1 MFTVDEVLAKQYP
14 RLSSN
19 RFFEYSVKPLLRR
32 LVREDDFAGFTRRYP
47 HLQSIDFVE
56 QILEHFSFSYT
67 VSNRSLEN
75 IPATGRVMIIA
86 NHPIGSLDGL
96 ALLKLVHGIRSDVRI
111 IANDLLMFVEP
122 LRPCLLPVN
131 NMGGRTGKNSLQ
143 EIVRSLHNEEA
154 VIVFPAGEVSRLGP
168 KGIRDG
174 KWRKGFLSIATR
186 TKAPILPVHIKG
198 RNSSGFYTASLL
210 CRPLSTVMLIGE
222 MFRQRQHQIAFTVGK
237 IIPHESYRGLQLSPM
252 DKVKLFKKHVYRIGK
267 GRSPVLRTESGI
279 ARPER
284 RSDLKK
290 ELKRAEMLGSTPD
303 DKKIFLY
310 NSSDTSPLIRE
321 IGRLREITFRMV
333 GEGSGSRRDVDRF
346 DYYYNH
352 LVLWDEEDLEI
363 VGAYRFVDSIFAVE
377 KYGLDGLYTNTLFS
391 FDPEKHNF
399 LDHGLELGRSFVQK
413 RYWGKRSLDYL
424 WYGIGVYLAKHPQY
438 RYLFGPVSISNA
450 MPAAARELLIYFYQ
464 LYFSPKHNHSCSKN
478 PYRFFTPIHELA
490 QEFCGDNYKHDF
502 KQLKLLLANMGTSVP
517 TLYKQYSQLCKPG
530 GVYFLDFNIDP
541 DFSNCVDGLVVVD
554 LARLKKKKRKRY
566 IEAAGNFACQAPVS

>member
-14 RLSSN
+14 RLSRN
-19 RFFEYSVKPLLRR
+19 PFFGYSIKPLLRR
-32 LVREDDFAGFTRRYP
+32 LAREDDFTAFARRYP

-67 VSNRSLEN
+67 VSNSSLEN
-75 IPATGRVMIIA
+75 IPASGRVMIVA

-96 ALLKLVHGIRSDVRI
+96 ALLKLIHGVRSDVRI

-131 NMGGRTGKNSLQ
+131 NMGGRTGREALQ

-174 KWRKGFLSIATR
+174 VWQKGFLSIAAR
-186 TKAPILPVHIKG
+186 AKAPILPVHIKG

-210 CRPLSTVMLIGE
+210 CRPLSTAMLIGE

-237 IIPHESYRGLQLSPM
+237 IIPHESYRSLQLSPP

-290 ELKRAEMLGSTPD
+290 ELQRAEMLGSTPD

-310 NSSDTSPLIRE
+310 NSADTSPVIRE

-346 DYYYNH
+346 DRYYNH
-352 LVLWDEEDLEI
+352 LILWDEEDLEI
-363 VGAYRFVDSIFAVE
+363 VGAYRFADAAAIM
-377 KYGLDGLYTNTLFS
+377 KRHGLGGLYTNSLFS
-391 FDPEKHNF
+391 FDPETHSF
-399 LDHGLELGRSFVQK
+399 LGQGLELGRSFVQK

-424 WYGIGVYLAKHPQY
+424 WYGIGAYLARHPQY

-464 LYFSPKHNHSCSKN
+464 LYFSPETACSCSKN
-478 PYRFFTPIHELA
+478 PYRFSASREELA
-490 QEFCGDNYKHDF
+490 REFTGNDYRHDF
-502 KQLKLLLANMGTSVP
+502 KKLKLLLANMGTAVP
-517 TLYKQYSQLCKPG
+517 TLYKQYTQLCKSG
-530 GVYFLDFNIDP
+530 GVYFLDFNVDP
-541 DFSNCVDGLVVVD
+541 DFGNCVDGLVVVD
-554 LARLKKKKRKRY
+554 LEKLKKKKRKRY
-566 IEAAGNFACQAPVS
+566 IDTAGNFACRVSIP

>member
-1 MFTVDEVLAKQYP
+1 MFTVDEVLEKQYP

-19 RFFEYSVKPLLRR
+19 PFFGYSIKPLLRR
-32 LVREDDFAGFTRRYP
+32 LVREDDFAGFARRYP
-47 HLQSIDFVE
+47 HLQGIDFIE

-67 VSNRSLEN
+67 VSNSSLEN
-75 IPATGRVMIIA
+75 IPASGRVMIIA

-96 ALLKLVHGIRSDVRI
+96 ALLKLIHGVRSDVRI

-131 NMGGRTGKNSLQ
+131 NMGGRTGKNALQ

-174 KWRKGFLSIATR
+174 KWRKGFLSIAAR

-237 IIPHESYRGLQLSPM
+237 IIPHESYRGLQLSPP

-310 NSSDTSPLIRE
+310 NSPETSPVIRE

-346 DYYYNH
+346 DRYYNH
-352 LVLWDEEDLEI
+352 LILWDEEDLEI
-363 VGAYRFVDSIFAVE
+363 VGAYRFADAAATM
-377 KYGLDGLYTNTLFS
+377 KQHGLGGLYTNSLFS
-391 FDPEKHNF
+391 FDPDMHSF
-399 LDHGLELGRSFVQK
+399 LGHGLELGRSFVQK
-413 RYWGKRSLDYL
+413 HYWGKRSLDYL
-424 WYGIGVYLAKHPQY
+424 WYGIGAYLAKHPQY

-450 MPAAARELLIYFYQ
+450 MPAVARELLVYFYQ
-464 LYFSPKHNHSCSKN
+464 LYFSPETDCSCSKN
-478 PYRFFTPIHELA
+478 PYRFATPRQELA
-490 QEFCGDNYKHDF
+490 REFTGDDYKHDF
-502 KQLKLLLANMGTSVP
+502 KKLKLLLANMGTGVP
-517 TLYKQYSQLCKPG
+517 TLYKQYSQLCKSG
-530 GVYFLDFNIDP
+530 GVYFLDFNVDP

-554 LARLKKKKRKRY
+554 LEKLKKKKRKRY
-566 IEAAGNFACQAPVS
+566 IGQGK